1 MTTSDWCVG
10 LPENRFEASNAG
22 SPRKEKGT
30 PWWLSRAS
38 KMGCSVVEQRA
49 DLGINFLLGCRGN
62 VRLFLEYNKSR
73 YFSRWI
79 FPAIEIE
86 RDNKSYR
93 MNTRWDKT
101 TFKSSK
107 VVNPGR
113 VITGT
118 KSSQFFPIGRS
129 QHNLFVY
136 SKKILESFRFFPRTK
151 GGRAR
156 QVVRLDDPFRQSAEV
171 IDHESLLHRFRIEQS
186 AAFFSAAET
195 RFTLKTVDRSCL
207 ERPPARYANARQLI
221 SNSRPNGLRAR
232 ICSLVPLQSY
242 PTTSP
247 RITIY
252 KSALFSI
259 YFLIRW
265 IWWSIL
271 VENSMQT
278 NEVPEQ

>member
-118 KSSQFFPIGRS
+118 KSSHFFPIGRS

-136 SKKILESFRFFPRTK
+136 SKKILVENFSRIVPIFPAHERRESAT
-151 GGRAR
+151 GGSLGRS
-156 QVVRLDDPFRQSAEV
+156 FNFGQSAEV

-186 AAFFSAAET
+186 GAFFPRRKLVSPW
-195 RFTLKTVDRSCL
+195 K
-207 ERPPARYANARQLI
+207 QLT
-221 SNSRPNGLRAR
+221 GLA
-232 ICSLVPLQSY
+232 
-242 PTTSP
+242 
-247 RITIY
+247 
-252 KSALFSI
+252 
-259 YFLIRW
+259 
-265 IWWSIL
+265 WSGHL
-271 VENSMQT
+271 RGMQMRDS
-278 NEVPEQ
+278 

>member
-62 VRLFLEYNKSR
+62 VRLFVEYNKSR

-86 RDNKSYR
+86 RDNKSFVYR

-156 QVVRLDDPFRQSAEV
+156 QMVRLDDPFRQSAEV

-186 AAFFSAAET
+186 GAFFPRRKLVSPW
-195 RFTLKTVDRSCL
+195 K
-207 ERPPARYANARQLI
+207 QLT
-221 SNSRPNGLRAR
+221 GLA
-232 ICSLVPLQSY
+232 
-242 PTTSP
+242 
-247 RITIY
+247 
-252 KSALFSI
+252 
-259 YFLIRW
+259 
-265 IWWSIL
+265 WSGHL
-271 VENSMQT
+271 RGMQMRDS
-278 NEVPEQ
+278 

>member
-86 RDNKSYR
+86 RDNKSFVYR

-136 SKKILESFRFFPRTK
+136 WKKILIENFSRIVPIFPAHERRESATGGSLGRSFSPIRRSYRSWIFIAPVSNRAKRGLFFR
-151 GGRAR
+151 GG
-156 QVVRLDDPFRQSAEV
+156 
-171 IDHESLLHRFRIEQS
+171 
-186 AAFFSAAET
+186 
-195 RFTLKTVDRSCL
+195 
-207 ERPPARYANARQLI
+207 
-221 SNSRPNGLRAR
+221 NSFHP
-232 ICSLVPLQSY
+232 
-242 PTTSP
+242 
-247 RITIY
+247 
-252 KSALFSI
+252 
-259 YFLIRW
+259 
-265 IWWSIL
+265 
-271 VENSMQT
+271 ENSWPVLLGAAT
-278 NEVPEQ
+278 CAVCKCATANF

>member
-1 MTTSDWCVG
+1 
-10 LPENRFEASNAG
+10 
-22 SPRKEKGT
+22 
-30 PWWLSRAS
+30 
-38 KMGCSVVEQRA
+38 
-49 DLGINFLLGCRGN
+49 
-62 VRLFLEYNKSR
+62 
-73 YFSRWI
+73 
-79 FPAIEIE
+79 
-86 RDNKSYR
+86 

-118 KSSQFFPIGRS
+118 KSSHFFPIGRS

-136 SKKILESFRFFPRTK
+136 SKKILVENFSRIVPIFPAHERRESAT
-151 GGRAR
+151 GGSLGRS
-156 QVVRLDDPFRQSAEV
+156 FNFGQSAEV

-259 YFLIRW
+259 YF
-265 IWWSIL
+265 S
-271 VENSMQT
+271 NSMNLMVDSRRKFDA
-278 NEVPEQ
+278 NE